1 MVHQHLIV
9 YPGPIEGTLYSESG
23 EKLTPPEE
31 WAFLPAGDA
40 AVTRRVKLKGP
51 VWVVQAKY
59 RRRMISKGIWAPAD
73 NILAAKQ
80 EVADKRA
87 TPVYANERK
96 RELARREAKQNAYTQ
111 EFNDQIIKFLNFHPR
126 YEKEAQLLGKIITT
140 HATPVG
146 SGTVARTQLIPIN
159 KRAQAAV
166 IAWMR
171 HKTTAYDSMK
181 IPRVKGKRREA
192 RRDLAKKSI
201 EVLEIYRHGQDA
213 KEDCPL
219 KQALEKDHNF

>member
-9 YPGPIEGTLYSESG
+9 YPGHREGTLYSESG

-40 AVTRRVKLKGP
+40 AVTRRVKLKSP
-51 VWVVQAKY
+51 VWVVQAQY

-73 NILAAKQ
+73 NIRAAKQ
-80 EVADKRA
+80 DVAHKRA

-140 HATPVG
+140 HATPMG

-181 IPRVKGKRREA
+181 IPRVKGTRREA

>member
-1 MVHQHLIV
+1 MVHQHLSV
-9 YPGPIEGTLYSESG
+9 SPGPTEGTLHSESG
-23 EKLTPPEE
+23 EKLTPPEG

-40 AVTRRVKLKGP
+40 AVTRRVKLKSP
-51 VWVVQAKY
+51 VWIVQVKY

-80 EVADKRA
+80 EIAVKRA
-87 TPVYANERK
+87 TPAYANERK
-96 RELARREAKQNAYTQ
+96 RELARRQAKQKAYTQ

-126 YEKEAQLLGKIITT
+126 YEKESQLLGKIITT

-146 SGTVARTQLIPIN
+146 SGTVARTQRIPIN

-181 IPRVKGKRREA
+181 IPRVKGTRRET

-201 EVLEIYRHGQDA
+201 EVLEIYRHGQDQ

>member
-1 MVHQHLIV
+1 MVHQHLSV
-9 YPGPIEGTLYSESG
+9 SPGPFDGTLYSESG
-23 EKLTPPEE
+23 EKLTLPDG

-51 VWVVQAKY
+51 VWVVQVKY
-59 RRRMISKGIWAPAD
+59 RRRMISKGIWAPAG

-80 EVADKRA
+80 EVAAKRS
-87 TPVYANERK
+87 TPAYANARK
-96 RELARREAKQNAYTQ
+96 RELARREAKQKAYTQ
-111 EFNDQIIKFLNFHPR
+111 EFNDQVIRFLNFHPR
-126 YEKEAQLLGKIITT
+126 YEKEAQRLGNIITA

-146 SGTVARTQLIPIN
+146 SGTVARTLRIPIN
-159 KRAQAAV
+159 ERARAAV
-166 IAWMR
+166 MAWMR

-181 IPRVKGKRREA
+181 IPRVKGKRREV

-201 EVLEIYRHGQDA
+201 DALEIYRHGRDQ

-219 KQALEKDHNF
+219 KQALEE